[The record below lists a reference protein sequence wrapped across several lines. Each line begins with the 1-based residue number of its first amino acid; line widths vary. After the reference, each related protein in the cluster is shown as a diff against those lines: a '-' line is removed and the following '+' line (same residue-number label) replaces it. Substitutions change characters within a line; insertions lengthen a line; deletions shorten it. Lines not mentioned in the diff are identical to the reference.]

1 MLQKVFN
8 FSGVSYLFSR
18 DSVSPRQSD
27 MAPLLTFPKGGVHPP
42 ESKEMTAHLSIEE
55 MVLPDELEIVL
66 GQHIGAP
73 CTPTVAKKDEITE
86 GSMVGEV
93 TKGLGVPLHSPVAG
107 TVKNL
112 GMSAHP
118 MRVSAPSITIATDK
132 EAKPAQY
139 NKCDWHKLGH
149 DELLK
154 KVHAAGIIGI
164 GGAGFPSHVKL
175 SPPPDNPVDT
185 LILNGAECEPYITAD
200 HRQMLEHSAEI
211 VEGAKVIL
219 KILGIKNCHIGIE
232 SNKPDAIKV
241 MTEAAKAG
249 STAELNVTVT
259 PLTVKY
265 PQGSEKQLIQSI
277 TGRKVP
283 AFALPSAVGVV
294 VHNVSTTK
302 AIYDAVV
309 LDKPL
314 YEKVVTISGKGI
326 KRPANLR
333 VKVGTKIKDIVEH
346 LGGVTPEL
354 SKIIMGGPMMGFSIS
369 SLEIPV
375 TKTTSSVLF
384 LAEDEVDNNPHSQCI
399 RCGWCLD
406 ACPMG
411 LEPKEIGL
419 HVEAGRPEDTSQ
431 FGVFECFECGCCAYV
446 CPAKRP
452 LVQFIRLAKM
462 KAKH

>member
-1 MLQKVFN
+1 
-8 FSGVSYLFSR
+8 
-18 DSVSPRQSD
+18 
-27 MAPLLTFPKGGVHPP
+27 
-42 ESKEMTAHLSIEE
+42 MTSQLAIEE
-55 MVLPDELEIVL
+55 MGAPAELEIIL

-73 CTPTVAKKDEITE
+73 CTPTVALRDEVKE
-86 GSMVGEV
+86 GDLIGEV
-93 TKGLGVPLHSPVAG
+93 VKGLGVPLHAPVAG
-107 TVKNL
+107 KVKAF
-112 GMSAHP
+112 GASAHP
-118 MRVSAPSITIATDK
+118 MRVTAPSITIVTDLQ
-132 EAKPAQY
+132 AAPVRY
-139 NKCDWHKLGH
+139 TPGDWSGLSSE
-149 DELLK
+149 ELLK
-154 KVHAAGIIGI
+154 KVHGAGVVGI

-175 SPPPDNPVDT
+175 NPPADNPVDK

-219 KILGIKNCHIGIE
+219 KILGIRDCHIGIE
-232 SNKPDAIKV
+232 ANKPDAIKV
-241 MTEAAKAG
+241 MSQAAAAA
-249 STAELNVTVT
+249 STPEFNIMVN
-259 PLTVKY
+259 PLKVKY

-283 AFALPSAVGVV
+283 GFALPSAVGVV

-309 LDKPL
+309 LGKPL
-314 YEKVVTISGKGI
+314 YEKIVTISGKGI

-333 VKVGTKIKDIVEH
+333 VKVGTKLSDIVAH
-346 LGGVTPEL
+346 LGGVTPQL
-354 SKIIMGGPMMGFSIS
+354 AKIIMGGPMMGFAVS
-369 SLEIPV
+369 SLDIPV

-384 LAEDEVDNNPHSQCI
+384 LAEDEIDANPHSQCI
-399 RCGWCLD
+399 RCGWCLE

-411 LEPKEIGL
+411 LEPKEIAI
-419 HVEAGRPEDTSQ
+419 HVEAGRPEDTGK

-462 KAKH
+462 KAKR